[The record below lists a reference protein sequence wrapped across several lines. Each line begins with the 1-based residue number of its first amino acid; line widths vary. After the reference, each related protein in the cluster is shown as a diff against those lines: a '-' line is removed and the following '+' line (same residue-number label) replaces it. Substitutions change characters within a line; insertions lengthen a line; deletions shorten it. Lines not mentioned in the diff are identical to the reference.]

1 MERRAGAIFRPGGLA
16 LTTRLVAYLALP
28 AGSKVVDVGCGTG
41 VTVEYLREKLD
52 ADAIGID
59 ASAVRVQQGRSRVPD
74 LPLLEAPSEAMPFP
88 DSSQAAVV
96 AECSLS
102 VMQDLRQVLKEFRRI
117 LMPGGKLAV
126 TDLYIRAW
134 QQVASRATDQF
145 SNGIMVQEELIHLLE
160 DYGFHILVWE
170 DQSGYLKEFLAGYI
184 MEHGSSEPL
193 WQCLCRNGSRITDR
207 SIKLGYFLLVAEKR
221 DVKGWKLI

>member
-1 MERRAGAIFRPGGLA
+1 MERISGAIFRPGGLA
-16 LTTRLVAYLALP
+16 LTRRLAAYLALP

-41 VTVEYLREKLD
+41 VTVEYLRKKFDVD
-52 ADAIGID
+52 AVGID

-74 LPLLEAPSEAMPFP
+74 LPLLEAPSEAIPFP

-102 VMQDLRQVLKEFRRI
+102 VMQDLKQVLTEFRRI

-126 TDLYIRAW
+126 TDLYIRVW
-134 QQVASRATDQF
+134 QQIASRITDQF
-145 SNGIMVQEELIHLLE
+145 SNGIMVQEEVVRLLE
-160 DYGFHILVWE
+160 DHGFAILVWE

-184 MEHGSSEPL
+184 MEHGSSESL
-193 WQCLCRNGSRITDR
+193 WQCLCRNGSQLTDR
-207 SIKLGYFLLVAEKR
+207 SVKLGYFLMVAEK
-221 DVKGWKLI
+221 VK